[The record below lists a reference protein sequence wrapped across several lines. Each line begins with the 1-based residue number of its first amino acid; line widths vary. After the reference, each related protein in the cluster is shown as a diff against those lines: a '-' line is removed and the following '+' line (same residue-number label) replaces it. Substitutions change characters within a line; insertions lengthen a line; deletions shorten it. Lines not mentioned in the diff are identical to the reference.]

1 MRDWAIWYRNLVIAW
16 FLIALPGIVIGYGM
30 AGGDVGIPGR
40 DADLLSVL
48 IWLLCVG
55 FLFSPPILA
64 GEEKGQEA
72 WLRLERARKALL
84 QLGDRHAL
92 D

>member
-55 FLFSPPILA
+55 FLFSPILFWPVRR
-64 GEEKGQEA
+64 KG
-72 WLRLERARKALL
+72 RKP
-84 QLGDRHAL
+84 GFD
-92 D
+92 